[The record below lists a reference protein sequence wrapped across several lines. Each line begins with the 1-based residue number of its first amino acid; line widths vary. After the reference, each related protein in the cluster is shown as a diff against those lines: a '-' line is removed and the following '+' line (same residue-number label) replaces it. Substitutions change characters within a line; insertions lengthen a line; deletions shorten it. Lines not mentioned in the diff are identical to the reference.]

1 MLNYE
6 RAAVYDAFGLI
17 GSGPY
22 TSKRMVCA
30 AWSVS
35 PPWWIPS
42 RPVQGERP
50 AVEVVAAARDFDGRV
65 PIPHPMVA
73 YQRRRAGLWDR

>member
-1 MLNYE
+1 
-6 RAAVYDAFGLI
+6 
-17 GSGPY
+17 
-22 TSKRMVCA
+22 
-30 AWSVS
+30 
-35 PPWWIPS
+35 
-42 RPVQGERP
+42 VQGERP

>member
-1 MLNYE
+1 MGTVRPAEKKAMKSYAGHVFVLT
-6 RAAVYDAFGLI
+6 AVNGQA
-17 GSGPY
+17 
-22 TSKRMVCA
+22 
-30 AWSVS
+30 
-35 PPWWIPS
+35 
-42 RPVQGERP
+42 GERP